1 LKGFYQFVFFNWQ
14 HLQIRQTAVLSL
26 HKLDLTGPAGTVRI
40 TATEA
45 TLLQAFAQSPD
56 TRLDFAQ
63 VAQCMGIAMTEEQK
77 SNIQVRMVR
86 LRKKLHE
93 AGAQGAVIES
103 IRNVGYQFFDELAVR
118 KA

>member
-1 LKGFYQFVFFNWQ
+1 LKGFYQFVFFNRQ
-14 HLQIRQTAVLSL
+14 HLQIDQHAVLTL

-56 TRLDFAQ
+56 ARLDCSQ
-63 VAQCMGIAMTEEQK
+63 VTQCMGISLTDEQK

-93 AGAQGAVIES
+93 AGAEGAVIEA
-103 IRNVGYQFFDELAVR
+103 IRNVGYQFFDELDIR
-118 KA
+118 KP

>member
-1 LKGFYQFVFFNWQ
+1 MLTLY
-14 HLQIRQTAVLSL
+14 
-26 HKLDLTGPAGTVRI
+26 KLDLTGPSGSVRI

-56 TRLDFAQ
+56 ARLGFEQ
-63 VAQCMGIAMTEEQK
+63 VAQCLGVPMSEAQK

-93 AGAQGAVIES
+93 AGAEGAVIEA
-103 IRNVGYQFFDELAVR
+103 IRNVGYQFFDELQIR

>member
-1 LKGFYQFVFFNWQ
+1 ML
-14 HLQIRQTAVLSL
+14 TL
-26 HKLDLTGPAGTVRI
+26 HKLELTGPAGTVRV

-56 TRLDFAQ
+56 ARLAFDQ
-63 VAQCMGIAMTEEQK
+63 VAQCMGVPMSEAQK

-93 AGAQGAVIES
+93 AGAEGAVIEA
-103 IRNVGYQFFDELAVR
+103 IRNVGYQFFDELSVS
-118 KA
+118 KP

>member
-1 LKGFYQFVFFNWQ
+1 
-14 HLQIRQTAVLSL
+14 VLTL

-45 TLLQAFAQSPD
+45 TLLLAFAESPD
-56 TRLDFAQ
+56 TRLDFSQ
-63 VAQCMGIAMTEEQK
+63 VAKCMGIVLTEEKK
-77 SNIQVRMVR
+77 SSIQVRMVR

-93 AGAQGAVIES
+93 AGAEGAVIES
-103 IRNVGYQFFDELAVR
+103 IRNVGYQFFDELNVL

>member
-1 LKGFYQFVFFNWQ
+1 ML
-14 HLQIRQTAVLSL
+14 IL

-56 TRLDFAQ
+56 ARLGFDK
-63 VAQCMGIAMTEEQK
+63 VAQCMGVPMTEAQK

-86 LRKKLHE
+86 LRKKLHD
-93 AGAQGAVIES
+93 AGAQGAVIEA
-103 IRNVGYQFFDELAVR
+103 IRNVGYQFFDELDIR
-118 KA
+118 KS

>member
-1 LKGFYQFVFFNWQ
+1 ML
-14 HLQIRQTAVLSL
+14 TL
-26 HKLDLTGPAGTVRI
+26 HKLDLTGPSGSVRI

-56 TRLDFAQ
+56 ARLDFDQ
-63 VAQCMGIAMTEEQK
+63 VAQCMGVPMSEAQK

-93 AGAQGAVIES
+93 AGAEGAVIEA
-103 IRNVGYQFFDELAVR
+103 IRNVGYQFFDELQIR

>member
-1 LKGFYQFVFFNWQ
+1 ML
-14 HLQIRQTAVLSL
+14 IL

-45 TLLQAFAQSPD
+45 TLLQAFAQSTD
-56 TRLDFAQ
+56 ARLGIEQ
-63 VAQCMGIAMTEEQK
+63 VAQCMGVPDTGAQK

-93 AGAQGAVIES
+93 AGAQGAVIEA
-103 IRNVGYQFFDELAVR
+103 IRNYGYQFFDELTVR
-118 KA
+118 KP

>member
-1 LKGFYQFVFFNWQ
+1 MKAFYQIFSCNRQ
-14 HLQIRQTAVLSL
+14 HLQIRQHAVLTL

-45 TLLQAFAQSPD
+45 SLLQAFAQAPD
-56 TRLDFAQ
+56 ARIGLEQ
-63 VAQCMGIAMTEEQK
+63 VAQCLGVAQTQK

-93 AGAQGAVIES
+93 AGAEGAVIEA
-103 IRNVGYQFFDELAVR
+103 IRNVGYQFFDELAIR
-118 KA
+118 KS

>member
-1 LKGFYQFVFFNWQ
+1 LKGFWHFISFNCKHQ
-14 HLQIRQTAVLSL
+14 QICLNAVLIL
-26 HKLDLTGPAGTVRI
+26 HKLYLTGPAGTVRI